1 MEVATF
7 FFIAAGVLALW
18 ASFRV
23 GSRAGLSEASR
34 FIVEGFSLEV
44 EPKSRSEAYEEV
56 SKAYNEVKERLKRIH
71 SLPLTGQGS
80 LRRLRCVE
88 LGRAIACSAIAEG
101 AEMQHT
107 WSAPNGGEIRVEL
120 TFQELKDIHWL
131 AHYGFEHMIW
141 NTREAFTFKDKE
153 DATKASRAV
162 SQLERLLP
170 KDPDDSD
177 PYALSFNRETMIWER
192 WPSKA

>member
-1 MEVATF
+1 MEAATLF
-7 FFIAAGVLALW
+7 FVAAGVLALW
-18 ASFRV
+18 ASFKF

-44 EPKSRSEAYEEV
+44 EPKSRSKAYEEV

-71 SLPLTGQGS
+71 SLPLTSRGS
-80 LRRLRCVE
+80 LRELRCVE
-88 LGRAIACSAIAEG
+88 LGRAIARSAIAEG

-107 WSAPNGGEIRVEL
+107 WTAPNSGKIRVDL

-141 NTREAFTFKDKE
+141 STKEAFTFRDEE
-153 DATKASRAV
+153 DATQATRAV

-170 KDPDDSD
+170 KNPDDSD